1 MRIELKKNNFVI
13 DFENVNLPMYSSI
26 LITHIFIS
34 IVLSVV
40 AFYIVNRSIFGL
52 VKNLKFSLIIDYY
65 IPVFAVALLYIEL
78 ILGLLLYTMH
88 MSKLEDFINQAN
100 ANNYFSSRFW
110 AIEHTILMFFAIIF
124 GHLGLVYAKNL
135 INDREKFK
143 MNSIYFGLSFILIM
157 ISLIMNIPTN
167 A

>member
-1 MRIELKKNNFVI
+1 
-13 DFENVNLPMYSSI
+13 MYSTI
-26 LITHIFIS
+26 LITHIVIS
-34 IVLSVV
+34 IFLSLI

-52 VKNLKFSLIIDYY
+52 IKNLNFSVFQDYY
-65 IPVFAVALLYIEL
+65 VPVFAVVLLYIEL
-78 ILGLLLYTMH
+78 ILGLLLYSMH
-88 MSKLEDFINQAN
+88 MTKLEDFINQAN
-100 ANNYFSSRFW
+100 ANDYFSSRFW

-135 INDREKFK
+135 INNREKFK
-143 MNSIYFGLSFILIM
+143 MNLTYFGLSFVLIM

>member
-1 MRIELKKNNFVI
+1 MNNFVI

-26 LITHIFIS
+26 LIAHIVIS
-34 IVLSVV
+34 IVLSFL
-40 AFYIVNRSIFGL
+40 AFYIVVRSVFGL
-52 VKNLKFSLIIDYY
+52 VKNLTFSTFLDYY

-78 ILGLLLYTMH
+78 ILGLILYSIH

-100 ANNYFSSRFW
+100 ANDYFSSRFW

-135 INDREKFK
+135 INNKEKFK
-143 MNSIYFGLSFILIM
+143 MNLMYFGLSFILIM

>member
-1 MRIELKKNNFVI
+1 
-13 DFENVNLPMYSSI
+13 MYSII
-26 LITHIFIS
+26 LITHIIIS
-34 IVLSVV
+34 IFLSLI

-52 VKNLKFSLIIDYY
+52 IKNLNFSVFQDYY
-65 IPVFAVALLYIEL
+65 VPVFAVVLLYIEL
-78 ILGLLLYTMH
+78 ILGLLLYSMH
-88 MSKLEDFINQAN
+88 MTKLEDFINQAN
-100 ANNYFSSRFW
+100 ANDYFSSRFW

-135 INDREKFK
+135 INNREKFK
-143 MNSIYFGLSFILIM
+143 MNLTYFGLSFVLIM

>member
-1 MRIELKKNNFVI
+1 
-13 DFENVNLPMYSSI
+13 MYSAI
-26 LITHIFIS
+26 LITHIVIS
-34 IVLSVV
+34 IFLSLI

-52 VKNLKFSLIIDYY
+52 IKNLNFSVFQDYY
-65 IPVFAVALLYIEL
+65 VPVFAVVLLYIEL
-78 ILGLLLYTMH
+78 ILGLLLYSIH
-88 MSKLEDFINQAN
+88 MTKLEDFINQAN
-100 ANNYFSSRFW
+100 ANDYFSSRFW

-135 INDREKFK
+135 INNREKFK
-143 MNSIYFGLSFILIM
+143 MNLTYFGLSFVLIM

>member
-1 MRIELKKNNFVI
+1 
-13 DFENVNLPMYSSI
+13 MYSAI
-26 LITHIFIS
+26 LITHIVIS
-34 IVLSVV
+34 IFLSLI

-52 VKNLKFSLIIDYY
+52 IKNLNFSVFQDYY
-65 IPVFAVALLYIEL
+65 VPVLAVVLLYIEL
-78 ILGLLLYTMH
+78 ILGLLLYSMH
-88 MSKLEDFINQAN
+88 MTKLEDFINQAN
-100 ANNYFSSRFW
+100 ANDYFSSRFW

-135 INDREKFK
+135 INNREKFK
-143 MNSIYFGLSFILIM
+143 MNLTYFGLSFVLIM

>member
-1 MRIELKKNNFVI
+1 
-13 DFENVNLPMYSSI
+13 MYSII
-26 LITHIFIS
+26 LITHIVIS
-34 IVLSVV
+34 IFLSLI

-52 VKNLKFSLIIDYY
+52 IKNLNFSVFQDYFV
-65 IPVFAVALLYIEL
+65 PVFAVVLLYIEL
-78 ILGLLLYTMH
+78 ILGLLLYSMH
-88 MSKLEDFINQAN
+88 MTKLEDFINQAN
-100 ANNYFSSRFW
+100 ANDYFSSRFW

-135 INDREKFK
+135 INNREKFK
-143 MNSIYFGLSFILIM
+143 MNLTYFGLSFVLIM

>member
-1 MRIELKKNNFVI
+1 
-13 DFENVNLPMYSSI
+13 MYSAI
-26 LITHIFIS
+26 LITHIVIS
-34 IVLSVV
+34 IFLSLI

-52 VKNLKFSLIIDYY
+52 IKNLNFSVFQDYY
-65 IPVFAVALLYIEL
+65 VPVFAVVLLYIEL
-78 ILGLLLYTMH
+78 ILGLLLYSMH
-88 MSKLEDFINQAN
+88 MTKLEDFINQAN
-100 ANNYFSSRFW
+100 ANDYFSSRFW

-135 INDREKFK
+135 INNREKYK
-143 MNSIYFGLSFILIM
+143 MNLTYFGLSFVLIM

>member
-1 MRIELKKNNFVI
+1 
-13 DFENVNLPMYSSI
+13 MYSAN
-26 LITHIFIS
+26 LIPHIVIS
-34 IVLSVV
+34 IFLSLI

-52 VKNLKFSLIIDYY
+52 IKNLNFSVFQDYY
-65 IPVFAVALLYIEL
+65 VPVFAVVLLYIEL
-78 ILGLLLYTMH
+78 ILGLLLYSMH
-88 MSKLEDFINQAN
+88 MTKLEDFINQAN
-100 ANNYFSSRFW
+100 ANDYFSSRFW

-135 INDREKFK
+135 INNREKFK
-143 MNSIYFGLSFILIM
+143 MNLTYFGLSFVLIM

>member
-1 MRIELKKNNFVI
+1 
-13 DFENVNLPMYSSI
+13 MYSAI
-26 LITHIFIS
+26 LITHIVIS
-34 IVLSVV
+34 IFLSLI

-52 VKNLKFSLIIDYY
+52 IKNLNFSVLQDYY
-65 IPVFAVALLYIEL
+65 MPVFAVVLLYIEL
-78 ILGLLLYTMH
+78 ILGLLLYSMH
-88 MSKLEDFINQAN
+88 MTKLEDFINQAN
-100 ANNYFSSRFW
+100 ANDYFSSRFW

-135 INDREKFK
+135 INNREKFK
-143 MNSIYFGLSFILIM
+143 MNLTYFGLSFVLIM